1 MMHLVTAR
9 TQWLAT
15 LLRRPLHKLTLWLP
29 RLSLS
34 RQQLTGI
41 TWTTPQSTPP
51 LFSVSNARVSTVQ
64 QQQAANAQSLLRC
77 TKPDYWMKQCTIQ
90 DQEDW
95 GGFLLLLLFVCFFF
109 QDGAGLW
116 RQGDELVLMLLFSTS
131 NIKRQT
137 TAFLCQCDCFMWYNI
152 AVFYLICVSLPALMF
167 LHICNAYLIPVIC
180 RTNLLSVTASVL
192 FDTANKTEIS
202 SHRSIFQTCQS
213 RHVS

>member
-95 GGFLLLLLFVCFFF
+95 GGVLLSLLFVCVFFKMAPVYGDKVTSLCWCCSF
-109 QDGAGLW
+109 L
-116 RQGDELVLMLLFSTS
+116 RQTS
-131 NIKRQT
+131 NVKPQRFYVSVIV
-137 TAFLCQCDCFMWYNI
+137 LC
-152 AVFYLICVSLPALMF
+152 
-167 LHICNAYLIPVIC
+167 
-180 RTNLLSVTASVL
+180 
-192 FDTANKTEIS
+192 DTI
-202 SHRSIFQTCQS
+202 
-213 RHVS
+213 